1 MASVVK
7 RVPLFDQPVEVDNH
21 LESVLDGLGLD
32 KVSEVVRLSVDT
44 AGLSNEVSLAVVVA
58 VVDDTVL
65 EPVVLSEVLEESTP
79 THALVP
85 VSKVAKRFK
94 WLSLDSEL

>member
-7 RVPLFDQPVEVDNH
+7 RVPLFYQPVEVDNH

-32 KVSEVVRLSVDT
+32 EVSEVVRLSIDS
-44 AGLSNEVSLAVVVA
+44 AGLSNEVTLAVVVA

-79 THALVP
+79 SHALVP
-85 VSKVAKRFK
+85 VAKVAKRFK